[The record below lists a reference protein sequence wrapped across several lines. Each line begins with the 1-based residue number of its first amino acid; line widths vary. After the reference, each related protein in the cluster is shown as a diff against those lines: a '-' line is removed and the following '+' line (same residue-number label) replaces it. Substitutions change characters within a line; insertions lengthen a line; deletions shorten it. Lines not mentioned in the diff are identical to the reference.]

1 MLIIAGAV
9 AVVAWGA
16 LAFGAVYPWAF
27 TPLLIAA
34 AATGALGAF
43 MYRRRAVSRQTRLAF
58 LALVCVL
65 AAGLIQ
71 VIPLPP
77 AALSV
82 LSPSADAFL
91 RNYDLAYSLG
101 AIDIGRQ
108 PWHPLSLAPRAS
120 LVGLGFLA
128 AFTLFVAG
136 LTRALSSSRA
146 RALAA
151 LIVAFGVVLAIVGI
165 VQKVTLGDHAW
176 GGMKIYGFW
185 APANRLSTPFGPF
198 INKNHFAGW
207 MLMALPLA
215 LGVAMGRAEHAVKH
229 VRGGFRSLLLWFS
242 SPQGGWFQMSLLAA
256 LTMAASLLM
265 TRSRSGV
272 ACLVFAMILISFA
285 ARRRFGTARAGWTAL
300 TSLAIL
306 FLVVFSLAGADLAAR
321 ITSRLDAME
330 LRKNIWTDSA
340 SVIRDFPLAGTGVNT
355 FGTAMIRYQ
364 TSQNDQHFQEAHN
377 DYLQVVVEGG
387 ILVALP
393 AFVAVL
399 LLVRAI
405 RRRFEA
411 ADDDPQGY
419 WVRVGAVVGLL
430 TIAAQAAVEFS
441 LQMPGNAAL
450 FVVLL
455 SIALHEPTRR
465 LPAHTKEDEHTG
477 RFA

>member
-1 MLIIAGAV
+1 
-9 AVVAWGA
+9 
-16 LAFGAVYPWAF
+16 
-27 TPLLIAA
+27 
-34 AATGALGAF
+34 
-43 MYRRRAVSRQTRLAF
+43 
-58 LALVCVL
+58 
-65 AAGLIQ
+65 
-71 VIPLPP
+71 
-77 AALSV
+77 
-82 LSPSADAFL
+82 
-91 RNYDLAYSLG
+91 
-101 AIDIGRQ
+101 
-108 PWHPLSLAPRAS
+108 
-120 LVGLGFLA
+120 
-128 AFTLFVAG
+128 
-136 LTRALSSSRA
+136 
-146 RALAA
+146 
-151 LIVAFGVVLAIVGI
+151 
-165 VQKVTLGDHAW
+165 
-176 GGMKIYGFW
+176 
-185 APANRLSTPFGPF
+185 
-198 INKNHFAGW
+198 

-215 LGVAMGRAEHAVKH
+215 LGVAMGRAEHAAKH
-229 VRGGFRSLLLWFS
+229 VRGGFRSLLLWLS
-242 SPQGGWFQMSLLAA
+242 SPQGGRFQMSLLAA

-340 SVIRDFPLAGTGVNT
+340 SVIRDFPLTGTGVNT

-405 RRRFEA
+405 RRRFQA
-411 ADDDPQGY
+411 ADDDPEGY

-465 LPAHTKEDEHTG
+465 LPAHTKEDEHSG